1 MSQRE
6 REKYREQQ
14 NQNRERREAQQ
25 RMQEFNQYKFN
36 VNLEYKDEF
45 GQEMSQKDVM
55 STLRGLSDVQAFKR
69 LSHAFH
75 GKSSGTMK
83 KGKYL
88 QKVQAAKQATG
99 NSSVSDVEK
108 VNAQRER
115 HKQTGSAYSRIQ

>member
-1 MSQRE
+1 MSQRD

-55 STLRGLSDVQAFKR
+55 STSRGLSHV
-69 LSHAFH
+69 
-75 GKSSGTMK
+75 
-83 KGKYL
+83 
-88 QKVQAAKQATG
+88 
-99 NSSVSDVEK
+99 
-108 VNAQRER
+108 
-115 HKQTGSAYSRIQ
+115 

>member
-55 STLRGLSDVQAFKR
+55 STLRGLSDV
-69 LSHAFH
+69 
-75 GKSSGTMK
+75 
-83 KGKYL
+83 
-88 QKVQAAKQATG
+88 
-99 NSSVSDVEK
+99 
-108 VNAQRER
+108 
-115 HKQTGSAYSRIQ
+115 